1 MRKLAASTATSRAA
15 RPRLHTGIPEESTVH
30 PFSAQSSSPA
40 VQRPAGRAP
49 WGWLALLCAAELGTM
64 VTFASYTA
72 AQPLLQQAWGL
83 NAAQAGAIFAA
94 QQAGYTVAVV
104 ALSSLTDVA
113 GVRRVYLAS
122 AAWNA
127 VAAALFSLGASGFP
141 SALFLRALV
150 GVGLAG
156 TYMPGMRLV
165 AETFP
170 PHRRATALGLY
181 VACFGAG
188 TGLSLFVSGVLL
200 PLGVRR
206 MLLLTALG
214 PALAL
219 LLAWGAVRDPV
230 RGVSPRRPPF
240 RAALRNAA
248 ALRYIGAYAAHNWEL
263 FGMRAWI
270 PVYLAALW
278 TAQGLP
284 LPDASRLATSVGSA
298 VLLAGAISNAAGG
311 WVGDRLGRQATVVL
325 ILSASAACSAVIG
338 WLLPLGPRV
347 VLPVAVVY
355 GLLVTAESSTLS
367 SAVAEHAP
375 VGALGTTMAVQSSLG
390 FIATILGPALFGL
403 LLDRTGWGWAFLS
416 LAVPP
421 LLGAALVGA
430 ARPSRGPAAAARPG
444 PGRPDAARSH

>member
-1 MRKLAASTATSRAA
+1 M
-15 RPRLHTGIPEESTVH
+15 H
-30 PFSAQSSSPA
+30 PFSVEPPSPA
-40 VQRPAGRAP
+40 VGRPATRPP

-72 AQPLLQQAWGL
+72 AQPLLQRAWDL
-83 NAAQAGAIFAA
+83 SAAQAGAIFAA

-104 ALSSLTDVA
+104 VLSSLTDVV

-127 VAAALFSLGASGFP
+127 LAAALFGLGAAGFL
-141 SALFLRALV
+141 SALLLRALI

-170 PHRRATALGLY
+170 AHRRATALGLY
-181 VACFGAG
+181 VAGFGAG
-188 TGLSLFVSGVLL
+188 TALSLFVSGLLL

-206 MLLLTALG
+206 MFLLTALG

-230 RGVSPRRPPF
+230 RTAAPRRPAF

-263 FGMRAWI
+263 FGMRAWL

-278 TAQGLP
+278 SAQGLS
-284 LPDASRLATSVGSA
+284 LPEATRLATSVGSA

-311 WVGDRLGRQATVVL
+311 WVGDRLGRRATVVL
-325 ILSASAACSAVIG
+325 VLSASAACSAAIG
-338 WLLPLGPRV
+338 WLLPLGPGV

-375 VGALGTTMAVQSSLG
+375 PGALGTTMAVQSALG

-403 LLDRTGWGWAFLS
+403 LLDRAGWGWAFLS
-416 LAVPP
+416 LAVAP
-421 LLGAALVGA
+421 LLGAALVATAGSFGQQA
-430 ARPSRGPAAAARPG
+430 E
-444 PGRPDAARSH
+444 RSAPR